1 MVEDERTYTLDE
13 IEELTDFEKR
23 TIVYYVQEGLLPKV
37 GRRGPRTRYPQIFLD
52 RLLFIKKIRELQ
64 DTGAMGSMTLG
75 EIRDLFST
83 VPDETVADVAAGR
96 EPLHVVD
103 ARSAATSQ
111 PRHSPLRERK
121 LAMARAIEK
130 MRNVE
135 REVPEARSF
144 AAEQSRQHFDAA
156 RRSYHL
162 SEMAPDADDDLDFGP
177 SESAPHRLASGP
189 LPDADATRPP
199 AAMAPPAGEPEELAE
214 ALARLQAVLKRQPRA
229 YLRTVET
236 WTRARITE
244 ELTLGARGL
253 DDRHRPLL
261 ERVAM
266 LLRRLMQEK
275 D

>member
-1 MVEDERTYTLDE
+1 VEDERTYTLDE
-13 IEELTDFEKR
+13 IEELTGFEKR

-37 GRRGPRTRYPQIFLD
+37 GRRGPRTRYPQIFLN

-75 EIRDLFST
+75 EIRDLFAT
-83 VPDETVADVAAGR
+83 VPDETVADVAAGL

-103 ARSAATSQ
+103 ARTAASAR
-111 PRHSPLRERK
+111 PRRSPLRERK

-135 REVPEARSF
+135 RDAPEARSF
-144 AAEQSRQHFDAA
+144 TAEQSQQHFNSAL
-156 RRSYHL
+156 RSYHL
-162 SEMAPDADDDLDFGP
+162 SEMASDADEDLDFGP
-177 SESAPHRLASGP
+177 PESAPHRLASRP
-189 LPDADATRPP
+189 PPDADSTRPP
-199 AAMAPPAGEPEELAE
+199 AMMAPPAGEPEELAE
-214 ALARLQAVLKRQPRA
+214 ALSRLQDVLKRQPRA

-253 DDRHRPLL
+253 DERHRPLL
-261 ERVAM
+261 ERVARI
-266 LLRRLMQEK
+266 LRGLMHEK